1 MTTGAGPSPREIAE
15 RALAL
20 AGPGETQVTVVRERS
35 LVSRFAR
42 SAPTQATAVEDTE
55 VEILAVHAGHT
66 ASASTNRLDDD
77 ALRDAARRAEAAA
90 RAAARSGAGPYPG
103 LLEPDEPARVAAPNS
118 SRGHGFDAATGRLDP
133 ADAGAALAAAFA
145 VAAEHGLEAFGIWTA
160 GAVRT
165 VIASST
171 GLRRDE
177 ELTDAFM
184 KVICRDRDGRSGF
197 AALADRAA
205 GAIDG
210 AALAREAAAKVG
222 PEALAELGPGTY
234 PVVLEPAAVGALLDF
249 LGWLAFN
256 GLSHAEGRSA
266 LSGRLDTAVAA
277 PAIDLAD
284 DPTAAGTLPR
294 GFDFEGVRKAP
305 LTLVE
310 GGVARAV
317 VHDRRSAALMGEPV
331 RSTGHA
337 TRPAGASDGP
347 SPSNLVLAGGDAADV
362 AELLAPIERGIYV
375 TRLWYVNAVREKE
388 TLLTGMTRDGTFL
401 VEDGAITRPLRDV
414 RFTDSVLRLLGATE
428 ALTTAQQLV
437 SEGDFY
443 GRRFAHGVLC
453 PALRAGGFR
462 VTGATQ

>member
-1 MTTGAGPSPREIAE
+1 MSSAAGRSPREVAE

-20 AGPGETQVTVVRERS
+20 VRAAEAQVTVVRERS

-55 VEILAVHAGHT
+55 VEILVVHDGHT
-66 ASASTNRLDDD
+66 AAASTNRLDDD

-90 RAAARSGAGPYPG
+90 RAAARSGRGAYPG
-103 LLEPDEPARVAAPNS
+103 LLEPDGPGAAAPGGA
-118 SRGHGFDAATGRLDP
+118 RAPGFDSATARLDP
-133 ADAGAALAAAFA
+133 AQAGTALAAAFA
-145 VAAEHGLEAFGIWTA
+145 VASEHGLEAFGIWTA

-165 VIASST
+165 VIAATT

-177 ELTDAFM
+177 EVTDAFM
-184 KVICRDRDGRSGF
+184 KVVCRDGDGRSGF
-197 AALADRAA
+197 ASTTARASA
-205 GAIDG
+205 AIDA
-210 AALAREAAAKVG
+210 AALAREAAGKVG

-234 PVVLEPAAVGALLDF
+234 PVVLEPAAVGTLLDL

-284 DPTAAGTLPR
+284 DPTADGTLPR
-294 GFDFEGVRKAP
+294 GFDFEGVPKAP
-305 LTLVE
+305 LALIE
-310 GGVARAV
+310 AGVARAV
-317 VHDRRSAALMGEPV
+317 VHDRRSASLIGEPR

-337 TRPAGASDGP
+337 TRPGGAPDGP
-347 SPSNLVLAGGDAADV
+347 APANLVLAAGDAADL
-362 AELLAPIERGIYV
+362 ADLLAPIERGIYV
-375 TRLWYVNAVREKE
+375 TRLWYVNPVREKE

-428 ALTTAQQLV
+428 ALGRAQQLV

>member
-1 MTTGAGPSPREIAE
+1 MSIGAGASARDIAE

-55 VEILAVHAGHT
+55 VEILVVRDGHT

-77 ALRDAARRAEAAA
+77 ALRDAARRAGAAA
-90 RAAARSGAGPYPG
+90 RSVARSGAGPYPG
-103 LLEPDEPARVAAPNS
+103 LLEPDAAGGAAAPGS
-118 SRGHGFDAATGRLDP
+118 SRARGFDAATARLDP
-133 ADAGAALAAAFA
+133 ADAGTALAAAFA

-177 ELTDAFM
+177 QVTDAFM
-184 KVICRDRDGRSGF
+184 KVVCRDDDGRSGF
-197 AALADRAA
+197 AA
-205 GAIDG
+205 
-210 AALAREAAAKVG
+210 ALARDAAGKVG
-222 PEALAELGPGTY
+222 PEALAELGPGAY
-234 PVVLEPAAVGALLDF
+234 PVVLEPAAVGALLEF

-256 GLSHAEGRSA
+256 GLAHAEGRSA
-266 LSGRLDTAVAA
+266 LSGRLGTAVAA
-277 PAIDLAD
+277 PTIDLAD
-284 DPTAAGTLPR
+284 DPVAAGTLPR

-305 LTLVE
+305 LTLIE

-317 VHDRRSAALMGEPV
+317 VHDRRSAALMGRDV

-428 ALTTAQQLV
+428 ALTTARQLA

-462 VTGATQ
+462 VTGP